1 MQGYGLGL
9 GFGVRVCCHES
20 CSPSALRRRA
30 LTLTL
35 TLTLTLHAGEPRDHR
50 RMVATDRGRHAAR
63 RDPLSRSLSRP
74 TARGGHIEYS
84 WGGAPVLALPLHS
97 SRPLPTL
104 SLSRS
109 ALRLYPRTWL
119 GRARREAASC
129 AQSVRGSRWKR
140 ANIGTGCAVAGLGR
154 RAAVR
159 SQCAVADGN
168 GRTWG
173 RAVRLLG
180 WAVVLRSRVWGRVAV
195 WRGPR
200 AGPLEQ
206 ALALARGPR
215 ARHRAHRRYRTRRRP
230 GVGVFACI
238 CYMISVCAGSPFFP

>member
-104 SLSRS
+104 SLTLTPVCPPPLPSDLARPRS
-109 ALRLYPRTWL
+109 A
-119 GRARREAASC
+119 
-129 AQSVRGSRWKR
+129 RG
-140 ANIGTGCAVAGLGR
+140 GELCAV
-154 RAAVR
+154 
-159 SQCAVADGN
+159 S
-168 GRTWG
+168 
-173 RAVRLLG
+173 
-180 WAVVLRSRVWGRVAV
+180 
-195 WRGPR
+195 
-200 AGPLEQ
+200 
-206 ALALARGPR
+206 AR
-215 ARHRAHRRYRTRRRP
+215 
-230 GVGVFACI
+230 
-238 CYMISVCAGSPFFP
+238 